1 MGISK
6 TKLFEQK
13 EVNLAKVCKALGHPA
28 RVRILEF
35 LLKEKTAS
43 CNTIVEHLPLAQ
55 STVSQHLSEMKIA
68 GLLNST
74 GVKTSVVYSV
84 DMDNLAMAQKMLSAL
99 FFPKVVQQTLF

>member
-6 TKLFEQK
+6 TKLFDEK
-13 EVNLAKVCKALGHPA
+13 EVNLSKVCKALGHPA

-35 LLKEKTAS
+35 LLREKTAS
-43 CNTIVEHLPLAQ
+43 CNEIVEHLPLAQ
-55 STVSQHLSEMKIA
+55 STVSQHLAEMKIA

-74 GVKTSVVYSV
+74 GRKTSTIYSV
-84 DMDNLAMAQKMLSAL
+84 NKDNLALTQKMLSAL

>member
-6 TKLFEQK
+6 TKLFEEK
-13 EVNLAKVCKALGHPA
+13 EVKLAKICKALGHPA

-35 LLKEKTAS
+35 LLKEKTAN
-43 CNTIVEHLPLAQ
+43 CNQIVEHLPLAQ

-68 GLLNST
+68 GLLDSI
-74 GVKTSVVYSV
+74 GRKTSMIYSV
-84 DMDNLAMAQKMLSAL
+84 NTDNLAMSQKMLSAL

>member
-6 TKLFEQK
+6 TKLFEEK
-13 EVNLAKVCKALGHPA
+13 EVKLAKICKALGHPA

-43 CNTIVEHLPLAQ
+43 CNQIVEQLPLAQ

-68 GLLNST
+68 GLLDST
-74 GVKTSVVYSV
+74 GRRTSMIYSV
-84 DMDNLAMAQKMLSAL
+84 NKDNLAISQKMLSAL